1 MVTVESASP
10 CTILHHGCTD
20 LLAKKL
26 PASENV
32 KEQQQKKSL
41 AFHTEPLYAAVV
53 TDT

>member
-32 KEQQQKKSL
+32 KEQQQKNPWHSTL
-41 AFHTEPLYAAVV
+41 SHYMLQ
-53 TDT
+53 